1 MLRDFLEFLR
11 DRFERLQQNFK
22 ASRLVLLGFGY
33 MGLLCII
40 IFRLYHLQ
48 IINGESYQKNYLQ
61 KTEKTVAIPATRGNI
76 FDANGKLL
84 AYNRLSYNVT
94 IKDSGEYR
102 KALQR
107 NQMYYRLIQIL
118 NAHGE
123 TVTGRLEIGLNENN
137 EFYYTSVNEEARKR
151 FLRDFYGL
159 KRVSELTGDGGK
171 YPSEISAEELLNKR
185 FLSYKLNLLTD
196 EEGKPVTLSNLEKL
210 ELVNIRYTIGLTAY
224 RSYESTTVVTHV
236 KDETRVDILENQAK
250 LLGVNCEQTTE
261 RVYNDAV
268 PFSSLIGYV
277 GKMPDE
283 QLKELH
289 EKNPDY
295 TLSDTIGRTG
305 IEEYME
311 QDLHGKKGS
320 RTMYV
325 DNVGHVMEVES
336 ETEPVAGNDVYLSID
351 RDLQVGIYHQLEQH
365 LAGIVAAKLVNE
377 DNPNTETT
385 DSTARLIPVKDAYY
399 QLIGNNV
406 LSLDH
411 MKGDSASETE
421 RYIAERLS
429 AYSESSLAAM
439 REQLMNPSPLN
450 MAELPN
456 DQRAFLYFMYTSLTS
471 ADSGVISKDKIDSNK
486 DYYARWK
493 ADSISLREFLQDGIK
508 DGWVNTTAIK
518 GIKKYAGAEEV
529 YEALVNSSLESLKTD
544 PDFEKLLCQYMIRN
558 NLVGGRELCLAL
570 YDQGVLEP
578 DPAAQAE
585 LAAGGP
591 AYAYSFFVRLVSE
604 LKITPAQLALDPCT
618 AGCVVTDVTTGKVK
632 ALVSYPGYD
641 NNRLTNTMDAKYYNR
656 LVKDE
661 SLPLYNNATQ
671 ARKAPG
677 STFKPITAIAALEE
691 NVVGLNDTV
700 NCTGIYDAITPPLRC
715 WIYPGRHGVQNIVA
729 GIRNSCN
736 VFFADLGHRLAT
748 NPQGEYDPALG
759 IARLNKYATMFGLD
773 QKSGVEIIEN
783 DPMISDQSPERSA
796 IGQGT
801 NSFANVQLS
810 RYVTALANRGTVFDL
825 SVLDRVTDWQG
836 EAIRSYDPNVIRTM
850 EVKPENWDAVQ
861 QGIRGVVESGSA
873 SRIFKGF
880 EVNIA
885 GKTGTAQE
893 SKTRANHAFFIS
905 FGPYESPKLAVTVNI
920 PYGYTSANAASV
932 AKDVYRLCFG
942 YTNVDE
948 ILNAGAQRV
957 SDANIED

>member
-33 MGLLCII
+33 MGLLCIM

-224 RSYESTTVVTHV
+224 RSYESATVVTHV

-283 QLKELH
+283 QLKELR

-861 QGIRGVVESGSA
+861 QGMRGVVESGSA
-873 SRIFKGF
+873 SRIFKGV

>member
-1 MLRDFLEFLR
+1 M
-11 DRFERLQQNFK
+11 
-22 ASRLVLLGFGY
+22 
-33 MGLLCII
+33 
-40 IFRLYHLQ
+40 
-48 IINGESYQKNYLQ
+48 
-61 KTEKTVAIPATRGNI
+61 
-76 FDANGKLL
+76 
-84 AYNRLSYNVT
+84 
-94 IKDSGEYR
+94 
-102 KALQR
+102 
-107 NQMYYRLIQIL
+107 
-118 NAHGE
+118 
-123 TVTGRLEIGLNENN
+123 
-137 EFYYTSVNEEARKR
+137 
-151 FLRDFYGL
+151 
-159 KRVSELTGDGGK
+159 
-171 YPSEISAEELLNKR
+171 
-185 FLSYKLNLLTD
+185 
-196 EEGKPVTLSNLEKL
+196 
-210 ELVNIRYTIGLTAY
+210 
-224 RSYESTTVVTHV
+224 
-236 KDETRVDILENQAK
+236 
-250 LLGVNCEQTTE
+250 
-261 RVYNDAV
+261 
-268 PFSSLIGYV
+268 
-277 GKMPDE
+277 
-283 QLKELH
+283 
-289 EKNPDY
+289 
-295 TLSDTIGRTG
+295 
-305 IEEYME
+305 
-311 QDLHGKKGS
+311 
-320 RTMYV
+320 
-325 DNVGHVMEVES
+325 
-336 ETEPVAGNDVYLSID
+336 
-351 RDLQVGIYHQLEQH
+351 
-365 LAGIVAAKLVNE
+365 
-377 DNPNTETT
+377 
-385 DSTARLIPVKDAYY
+385 
-399 QLIGNNV
+399 
-406 LSLDH
+406 
-411 MKGDSASETE
+411 
-421 RYIAERLS
+421 
-429 AYSESSLAAM
+429 
-439 REQLMNPSPLN
+439 
-450 MAELPN
+450 
-456 DQRAFLYFMYTSLTS
+456 
-471 ADSGVISKDKIDSNK
+471 
-486 DYYARWK
+486 
-493 ADSISLREFLQDGIK
+493 
-508 DGWVNTTAIK
+508 
-518 GIKKYAGAEEV
+518 

-736 VFFADLGHRLAT
+736 FFFADLGHRLAT